1 MIEGLDSVFTEHGL
15 KLIIRKNSD
24 IRLEAL
30 RAESLETSA
39 IDYARRQSG
48 TRRQGSMK
56 ASKTAARKKTAGSMP
71 RKNAEHA
78 SISLGWRST
87 SDETSLY
94 EAIKREF
101 IDLVCSSS
109 KKYAELRV
117 KFREGGKALSRST
130 LVALIATK
138 LGAVVAVSAGVVTTI
153 VSLLL
158 LSALRLGLE
167 AFCATRRKG

>member
-1 MIEGLDSVFTEHGL
+1 
-15 KLIIRKNSD
+15 
-24 IRLEAL
+24 
-30 RAESLETSA
+30 
-39 IDYARRQSG
+39 
-48 TRRQGSMK
+48 
-56 ASKTAARKKTAGSMP
+56 MP

-117 KFREGGKALSRST
+117 KFREGGKALSQSA